1 MAPLGHDGKLPQRG
15 HHEDAA
21 ADSWTTRS
29 GRVPGSSRW
38 PGSNGP
44 SFPYGVDVEGALKK
58 INNFILDKRCRCCC
72 LSACKCDSRGPR
84 GGAVTFCGGCV
95 LSPGRFMF
103 YSSVMSLSLSLSL
116 ARILSVKNILGINHE
131 YVMRLQSFTRS
142 SRTVNVAKTHAR
154 ARTPRAG
161 GSRRGLPA
169 TWGLHQARGPL
180 GSPASSAHLCLHSL
194 RGSWLVSAVHVNP
207 VQPGGRRARGE
218 QLWLRAGG
226 GPRGGATA
234 GSRIRHP
241 LAASGERSA
250 QRHTRRVACPYVHAR
265 GFPATTPGRR
275 GRSTPSH
282 ARAEALLAREA
293 RASPAVGAR
302 VAVGG
307 SLLWTGRRSPIASA
321 SVFKASRCA
330 EPLTRSP

>member
-103 YSSVMSLSLSLSL
+103 YSSVTSLSLSLSL
-116 ARILSVKNILGINHE
+116 ALFFSVKNILGINHE
-131 YVMRLQSFTRS
+131 YVMRLQSFARS
-142 SRTVNVAKTHAR
+142 SRTANVAKTHAR

-161 GSRRGLPA
+161 GS
-169 TWGLHQARGPL
+169 
-180 GSPASSAHLCLHSL
+180 
-194 RGSWLVSAVHVNP
+194 
-207 VQPGGRRARGE
+207 
-218 QLWLRAGG
+218 
-226 GPRGGATA
+226 
-234 GSRIRHP
+234 
-241 LAASGERSA
+241 
-250 QRHTRRVACPYVHAR
+250 
-265 GFPATTPGRR
+265 
-275 GRSTPSH
+275 
-282 ARAEALLAREA
+282 
-293 RASPAVGAR
+293 
-302 VAVGG
+302 
-307 SLLWTGRRSPIASA
+307 WTGGCTKHEVPWALRPPLHTCVSTA
-321 SVFKASRCA
+321 CA
-330 EPLTRSP
+330 APGSCLLCTSTRSSLGVAAHVGSSSG

>member
-95 LSPGRFMF
+95 LRPGRFMF

-116 ARILSVKNILGINHE
+116 ALFFSVENILGINHE
-131 YVMRLQSFTRS
+131 YVMRLQSFARS
-142 SRTVNVAKTHAR
+142 SRTASVAKTHAR

-161 GSRRGLPA
+161 GSRTGLPA

-194 RGSWLVSAVHVNP
+194 CGSWLVSAARVNP

-226 GPRGGATA
+226 GLAAGRPQDLGSAVLSRPRGSVRPSDTPEGLRVLTSTHEASQQPLQEDAGA
-234 GSRIRHP
+234 RLRH
-241 LAASGERSA
+241 A
-250 QRHTRRVACPYVHAR
+250 
-265 GFPATTPGRR
+265 PGRKPCLR
-275 GRSTPSH
+275 
-282 ARAEALLAREA
+282 EKLVLLRRWGPE
-293 RASPAVGAR
+293 SP
-302 VAVGG
+302 
-307 SLLWTGRRSPIASA
+307 
-321 SVFKASRCA
+321 
-330 EPLTRSP
+330 

>member
-131 YVMRLQSFTRS
+131 YVMRLQSFARS
-142 SRTVNVAKTHAR
+142 SRTASVAKTHAR

-161 GSRRGLPA
+161 GSRTGLPA

-194 RGSWLVSAVHVNP
+194 CGSWLVSAVRVNP

-226 GPRGGATA
+226 ASRRGDRRISDPPSSCGLGGAF
-234 GSRIRHP
+234 G
-241 LAASGERSA
+241 
-250 QRHTRRVACPYVHAR
+250 
-265 GFPATTPGRR
+265 PATHPKGCVSLRPR
-275 GRSTPSH
+275 ARLPSNRSRKT
-282 ARAEALLAREA
+282 RALDSVTR
-293 RASPAVGAR
+293 P
-302 VAVGG
+302 GG
-307 SLLWTGRRSPIASA
+307 SLACERSSCFSGGGGPSRRRRVSALDGSPVADR
-321 SVFKASRCA
+321 VGLCF
-330 EPLTRSP
+330 